1 MRFDW
6 GDLSVQSHKLR
17 ASLLTSSA
25 MRRVTAF
32 NRDEEGGSTLLSFY
46 VTLMFFLIAGLGVDT
61 MRHEMERTHLQ
72 ATLDSAVLAGA
83 GAPQGTTVTEIADI
97 VEDYFDKNGMSQ
109 YLAELDL
116 DGEDADIQ
124 ASLNAAS
131 VYAEASMEIDTYLLQ
146 MTGVETLQANGAAQ
160 AEVATPKLEVSLV
173 LDVSGSMQGT
183 KLSNLQT
190 AANTFVTTMLDQS
203 AQGDTFISVVPFA
216 WTVTPGADI
225 YEQLTVNETHDY
237 STCLRFDG
245 SDYSDAHIDPD
256 EAHDQ
261 QIYTSIFGS
270 FDDFNESWRSCFAD
284 VEAVILP
291 YSTSEA
297 DLHAHINSLNADG
310 NTSAHIGMKWGAAM
324 LDPEFQEVVTGLQG
338 AGSVDASLT
347 NIPAAYSEPETLK
360 VIVLMA
366 DGMNT
371 TSYYF
376 DDDSDY
382 RGEESDLYRLTWQE
396 MEFDYAWRELTAG
409 TEYSN
414 DPSKCS
420 QADWNCE
427 YTATGDEFSA
437 YYLYDDDYYL
447 DIEGTGPI
455 TTEPFD
461 EQDTPDVVSTGTP
474 NGGTPTWIE
483 ADVYEDFQD
492 HVAFVSEEQLDWEEA
507 WGLMTPNWYGHTT
520 GDWGPWNDYVGSQR
534 EGGGTKD
541 TRMQAICTATKTEG
555 VVVYTIG
562 YDITENGNAETQLEN
577 CASSL
582 NHYYPTDG
590 ANISSA
596 FNSIASNVKN
606 LRLTQ

>member
-1 MRFDW
+1 
-6 GDLSVQSHKLR
+6 
-17 ASLLTSSA
+17 

-32 NRDEEGGSTLLSFY
+32 NRDEEGASTLLSFY

-83 GAPQGTTVTEIADI
+83 GAPQGTTVTQIADI

-131 VYAEASMEIDTYLLQ
+131 VYAEASMDIDTYLLQ
-146 MTGVETLQANGAAQ
+146 MTGVDTLVANGAAQ

-173 LDVSGSMQGT
+173 LDVSGSMFGT
-183 KLSNLQT
+183 KLANLQT

-225 YEQLTVNETHDY
+225 YNQLTVDNTHDY
-237 STCLRFDG
+237 STCLRFQS
-245 SDYSDAHIDPD
+245 SDYNDPAIDPD
-256 EAHDQ
+256 EMQDQ

-270 FDDFNESWRSCFAD
+270 FQDFDPSWRSCFAD
-284 VEAVILP
+284 VEAEILP

-324 LDPEFQEVVTGLQG
+324 LDPEFQDVVTGLQG
-338 AGSVDASLT
+338 SGAVDASLS
-347 NIPAAYSEPETLK
+347 NIPAEYSEPETLK

-366 DGMNT
+366 DGVNT

-376 DDDSDY
+376 DTDSDY
-382 RGEESDLYRLTWQE
+382 RGADSDLFRLTWEE
-396 MEFDYAWRELTAG
+396 MEFDYAWRELAAG
-409 TEYSN
+409 TEYEYDDESV
-414 DPSKCS
+414 CGTGE
-420 QADWNCE
+420 WNCE
-427 YTATGDEFSA
+427 YIATGNDIST
-437 YYLYDDDYYL
+437 YYLQDGDEYL

-455 TTEPFD
+455 TTAEVN
-461 EQDTPDVVSTGTP
+461 EQDSPDDIVTGSP
-474 NGGTPTWIE
+474 NGGTPTWVDE
-483 ADVYEDFQD
+483 DDFEDFQD
-492 HVAFVSEEQLDWEEA
+492 HSQFIGIDQLDWEEA

-541 TRMQAICTATKTEG
+541 TR
-555 VVVYTIG
+555 
-562 YDITENGNAETQLEN
+562 
-577 CASSL
+577 
-582 NHYYPTDG
+582 
-590 ANISSA
+590 
-596 FNSIASNVKN
+596 
-606 LRLTQ
+606 